1 MMKEE
6 DITMNNTSNQTI
18 MLKEKS
24 FCITGEFLTPQ
35 KDGEKPLTR
44 NMVSKMIEA
53 KGGIIKKTVIKSLD
67 YLIIGEG
74 GSDRYKEGTK
84 GKKYIKAEEQ
94 QNTTIISETELLK
107 ALDY

>member
-1 MMKEE
+1 
-6 DITMNNTSNQTI
+6 MNNKANKTI
-18 MLKEKS
+18 EFKEKS

-44 NMVSKMIEA
+44 NMVSKMVEA
-53 KGGIIKKTVIKSLD
+53 KGGITKKTVVKSLD
-67 YLIIGEG
+67 YLVIGEG

-84 GKKYIKAEEQ
+84 GKKYTKAEEQ
-94 QNTTIISETELLK
+94 PNTTIISETELLK